1 MLHLIKLAVGARTPD
16 DIARHQAARAPA
28 GDTVPVPTRQFP
40 KRAAELE
47 AGGSLYWVTAGT
59 TSVRQRISA
68 VREVTRDDGTR
79 GTVILLER
87 ALLPVRLRRV
97 RAFQGWRY
105 LAPGDAPPDG
115 TTREDAGEDAAMPAQ
130 LRMAL
135 AELCLL

>member
-16 DIARHQAARAPA
+16 DIVRFQAARAA
-28 GDTVPVPTRQFP
+28 GAGTVPVHTRQFP

-47 AGGSLYWVTAGT
+47 AGGSLYWVTAGI
-59 TSVRQRISA
+59 TSVRQRIST

-79 GTVILLER
+79 GTVIQLEC
-87 ALLPVRLRRV
+87 ALLPVRVRRV

-105 LAPGDAPPDG
+105 LEPGDAPPDEASSG
-115 TTREDAGEDAAMPAQ
+115 PAGEDAAMPAR